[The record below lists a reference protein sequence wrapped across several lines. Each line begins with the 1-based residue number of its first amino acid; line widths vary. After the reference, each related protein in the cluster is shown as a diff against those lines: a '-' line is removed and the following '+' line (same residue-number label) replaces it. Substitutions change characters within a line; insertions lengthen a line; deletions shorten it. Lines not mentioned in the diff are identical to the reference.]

1 MQVMKLEIL
10 KVKYF
15 LNYYNIVKQLI
26 SKKLLIIY
34 LMIIISYDESL
45 KIEPIDLAWINKGD
59 AFTELKKYNE
69 AIKWYNKIIIF
80 IF

>member
-15 LNYYNIVKQLI
+15 LNYYNILKQLI
-26 SKKLLIIY
+26 GKKLLIIY

-45 KIEPIDLAWINKGD
+45 KIEPTYSAWNNKGD

-69 AIKWYNKIIIF
+69 AIK
-80 IF
+80 